1 MNFYFCCRMLQFS
14 LRDFV
19 FVMGIFEFLM
29 IWNGKRFFLSMDY
42 MYYCGM
48 ILVYYVLY
56 FVFMLSLVEIY

>member
-19 FVMGIFEFLM
+19 FVMGIFEILM